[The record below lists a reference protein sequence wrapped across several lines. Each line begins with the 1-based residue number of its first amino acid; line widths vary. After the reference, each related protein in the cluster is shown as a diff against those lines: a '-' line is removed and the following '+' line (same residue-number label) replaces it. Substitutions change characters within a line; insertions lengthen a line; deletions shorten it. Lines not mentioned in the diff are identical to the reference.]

1 MQSQRVDIQLKM
13 PEILFK
19 SFQALTLSLKRMKAK
34 LYMEQQTA
42 RVVVLDCVA
51 LLAVALVQAV
61 RAVLVAV
68 VVITLVVVLAALAVK
83 VVDLV
88 ATRAVRHLVL
98 AVVGMMDAPV
108 AVLQHA
114 ELVREYAVTD
124 ADIIAVLI
132 VAGAIKIDPQ
142 ARNQCLTLINSV
154 NI

>member
-1 MQSQRVDIQLKM
+1 M

-68 VVITLVVVLAALAVK
+68 VVITLAVVHAVEVALVVVKAVA
-83 VVDLV
+83 LV
-88 ATRAVRHLVL
+88 ATQAVRQLAP
-98 AVVGMMDAPV
+98 AVVRMMDAPATAQRHVEWTVRAVPVHALEV
-108 AVLQHA
+108 AVQ
-114 ELVREYAVTD
+114 LV
-124 ADIIAVLI
+124 IM
-132 VAGAIKIDPQ
+132 
-142 ARNQCLTLINSV
+142 
-154 NI
+154 